1 MNIKLSKAK
10 EIALVVILIL
20 IAINLTVSYSYFSVN
35 TTHDNTL
42 STISGHVN
50 CLDITYEEQNSLNL
64 SGQYPVS
71 DEWALANMTPVTI
84 TVENNCENTD
94 ERLNYTLALSTLR
107 NTTGFI
113 NDNQIRM
120 HLKRTMYGD
129 TEKIFKNTDYV
140 SSLNQLEPGNALDFI
155 TQDLQT
161 RGITS
166 SYTTITNYVLDSTDI
181 GAGETN
187 TYRLY
192 LWIDYYEGDTTHTGL
207 NDNTTQNKQ
216 YKTALSLV
224 LNADDNVE
232 VGFTSAVDTLAGLCE
247 SESTIVPYTG
257 KVTDDVSQI
266 GEGVDATKVCAFTSN
281 TNNNLVFANHC
292 WQIRRTTE
300 TGGIKIQ
307 YNGEPTLGT
316 GANGETTYDCGTTR
330 PGKMQNL
337 YKTTISLNGSYYY
350 GTGYTT
356 SLNGS
361 TTRYALTG
369 ATQVTVD
376 SNNGGTSIPQIAANY
391 PYTCRKTSS
400 TGTCTKLYKVDSQSS
415 GYTAYV
421 YESTYRDAVAA
432 APFNSSYN
440 SVGDV
445 GYMYNQRYEVI
456 SKTILGSESIT
467 SSSTYV
473 IGDGISDNG
482 DGTFN
487 LAGTVNEVLGSSW
500 STDYA
505 SYVNK
510 YVCMPGYYTNSSGT
524 YTCSDNGTQDVGAL
538 RYITATTSTNFTG
551 TRIYKY
557 GYGIEADSGNYTL
570 TAKDEEPQT
579 LQYITNWSSTSTSN
593 CFANDSTKISTCGY
607 KTLSKSHYTCY
618 NLSGT
623 CSIYYYINYS
633 VFSIPISGGKY
644 VSTDLTDTNNV
655 LYEMLNASNL
665 NTINSTIKGVVDSWY
680 ESNLLNTSYE
690 DLIDTSTI
698 FCNDRRITSYGG
710 WNPDG
715 GTTTDTNYTLNF
727 TELNTTSNL
736 GCERTLDAFS
746 VSNSSAQLNYPIG
759 LMSNPEMNILGN
771 NTVRSA
777 SFYYWLS
784 SPRHFV
790 ANYGAYEREVGATGD
805 LGNDYVSYFVG
816 VRPAVSLNSG
826 AEFSSGTGSTSDPWI
841 VKGSEMTP

>member
-107 NTTGFI
+107 NATGFI

-166 SYTTITNYVLDSTDI
+166 SYSTITNYVLDSTDI

-232 VGFTSAVDTLAGLCE
+232 QGYMSAFDKLTTLASGV
-247 SESTIVPYTG
+247 TKYTG

-266 GEGVDATKVCAFTSN
+266 GTGVDATKVYAFTSN
-281 TNNNLVFANHC
+281 DNNNLVFADHC

-316 GANGETTYDCGTTR
+316 SNGKTTYDCGTDR
-330 PGKMQNL
+330 PFKMQNVYKSKVSINGTNL
-337 YKTTISLNGSYYY
+337 YGDS
-350 GTGYTT
+350 YTT
-356 SLNGS
+356 SYSNGTTTFTLQNTSSVQVTSSNGS
-361 TTRYALTG
+361 S
-369 ATQVTVD
+369 V
-376 SNNGGTSIPQIAANY
+376 IPTLVGK
-391 PYTCRKTSS
+391 YTCKNS
-400 TGTCTKLYKVDSQSS
+400 TGTCTNGSLYKIDSWSDS
-415 GYTAYV
+415 YNAYV
-421 YESTYRDAVAA
+421 YSSTYRD
-432 APFNSSYN
+432 FF
-440 SVGDV
+440 
-445 GYMYNQRYEVI
+445 
-456 SKTILGSESIT
+456 KC
-467 SSSTYV
+467 
-473 IGDGISDNG
+473 
-482 DGTFN
+482 
-487 LAGTVNEVLGSSW
+487 SW
-500 STDYA
+500 LH
-505 SYVNK
+505 V
-510 YVCMPGYYTNSSGT
+510 
-524 YTCSDNGTQDVGAL
+524 
-538 RYITATTSTNFTG
+538 
-551 TRIYKY
+551 
-557 GYGIEADSGNYTL
+557 
-570 TAKDEEPQT
+570 
-579 LQYITNWSSTSTSN
+579 
-593 CFANDSTKISTCGY
+593 
-607 KTLSKSHYTCY
+607 
-618 NLSGT
+618 
-623 CSIYYYINYS
+623 
-633 VFSIPISGGKY
+633 
-644 VSTDLTDTNNV
+644 
-655 LYEMLNASNL
+655 
-665 NTINSTIKGVVDSWY
+665 
-680 ESNLLNTSYE
+680 
-690 DLIDTSTI
+690 
-698 FCNDRRITSYGG
+698 
-710 WNPDG
+710 
-715 GTTTDTNYTLNF
+715 
-727 TELNTTSNL
+727 
-736 GCERTLDAFS
+736 
-746 VSNSSAQLNYPIG
+746 
-759 LMSNPEMNILGN
+759 
-771 NTVRSA
+771 
-777 SFYYWLS
+777 
-784 SPRHFV
+784 
-790 ANYGAYEREVGATGD
+790 
-805 LGNDYVSYFVG
+805 
-816 VRPAVSLNSG
+816 
-826 AEFSSGTGSTSDPWI
+826 
-841 VKGSEMTP
+841 